1 MTEQLPFGTDDFA
14 LNPEPRCPCL
24 LLLDVSGSMAG
35 PPIAELN
42 AGLRGFREELVADEL
57 AAKRVEVAC
66 VTFGGAVCVATNFE
80 PAALFQ
86 PPWLRA
92 AGETPMGEAILR
104 ATDLVRERKQQYRAN
119 GIPFYRPWILLLSDG
134 APTDAWAEATARVHD
149 GEASRSFAFFA
160 VAVGGASLDVLRQVS
175 VREPLRLAEL
185 RFSRLFQWLS
195 NSMRSVSRSAAGD
208 AVVLRDPR
216 EGPEGWAQI

>member
-1 MTEQLPFGTDDFA
+1 MSDQIPFGTDDFA

-42 AGLRGFREELVADEL
+42 AGLRTFRDELLADEL

-66 VTFGGAVCVATNFE
+66 VTFGPVEVATGIE

-92 AGETPMGEAILR
+92 SGETPMGEAILR

-119 GIPFYRPWILLLSDG
+119 GVPFYRPWILLLSDG

-160 VAVGGASLDVLRQVS
+160 VAVGGASLDVLRQIS
-175 VREPLRLAEL
+175 VRAPLRLAEL

-195 NSMRSVSRSAAGD
+195 NSMRSVSHSEPGD
-208 AVVLRDPR
+208 AVALPDPR